1 MKNTRKIATAAL
13 VAGLFATHAGAADTN
28 TTAAAPTS
36 YSVDMTQ
43 DCSGGGTR
51 TVKGSYD
58 ATTGALSTTT
68 TLAACVVRNGDKFDG
83 TTTTAGTLLAT
94 GTGFTID
101 ITATVDTSALLA
113 DGSTVVR
120 KCTTVKQGT
129 FDSTTQTF
137 DGTTAKSNCSVTG
150 KVREHEGI
158 VEHLLRAATGGE
170 DGGGSDSGERIAPP
184 RPGEDNTSSGT
195 QQNGGTSGGNRPER

>member
-1 MKNTRKIATAAL
+1 MKKTYNITTAAL
-13 VAGLFATHAGAADTN
+13 IAGLFALNANAADTS
-28 TTAAAPTS
+28 TAAAAPTS

-51 TVKGSYD
+51 TVMGSYD
-58 ATTGALSTTT
+58 ATTGSLNTTT
-68 TLAACVVRNGDKFDG
+68 TLAACIVRNGDKFDG
-83 TTTTAGTLLAT
+83 TTTTTGTLLTT

-137 DGTTAKSNCSVTG
+137 DGTTAKNNCSVTG

-158 VEHLLRAATGGE
+158 VEHLLRAAIGGE

-184 RPGEDNTSSGT
+184 RPGEDNASTGT
-195 QQNGGTSGGNRPER
+195 QQNDDTSGSNRPER